1 MTYISSTCTTASRR
15 PTLLA
20 DLITRFAVAR
30 QRRALAS
37 LDDSAL
43 KDIGLTRLEA
53 DTEGKRR
60 FWDAPDSW
68 RC

>member
-1 MTYISSTCTTASRR
+1 MTYISTACPTAPRR

-30 QRRALAS
+30 QRRALVA

-43 KDIGLTRLEA
+43 QDIGLTRRDA
-53 DTEGKRR
+53 TTEGKRR

>member
-1 MTYISSTCTTASRR
+1 MTYISTACQTAPRR
-15 PTLLA
+15 ASLLSA
-20 DLITRFAVAR
+20 LITRFAVLR
-30 QRRALAS
+30 QRRALVA

-43 KDIGLTRLEA
+43 QDIGLTRLEA
-53 DTEGKRR
+53 TTEGKRR